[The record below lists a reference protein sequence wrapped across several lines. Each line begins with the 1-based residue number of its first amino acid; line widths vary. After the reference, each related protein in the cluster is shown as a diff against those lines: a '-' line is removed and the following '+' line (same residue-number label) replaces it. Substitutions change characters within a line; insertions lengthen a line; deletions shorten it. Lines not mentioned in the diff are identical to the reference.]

1 MNQATAKIRRL
12 KPYNWLQQDTRPE
25 PWEVPGSGKNQ
36 IHKGVNDMWKC
47 TNCHHV
53 EFSTDQPQRCPVCGA
68 EAEKLVPHEVPGI
81 KGTKTLKNLKA
92 GSMAESQAHLRN
104 LAFAMKAEQEG
115 YAQVARLFRAI
126 ADAEAVHAF
135 NHFRLLGAVSDTQEN
150 LESAFEKENLA
161 STVYPQFVREANE
174 EGNTS
179 VATVLSY
186 SRDVEKGHAKL
197 YRKALAHMMAEERVE
212 YYVCQV
218 CGYVS
223 DAVLPDECPICG
235 APKEKFRKVV

>member
-1 MNQATAKIRRL
+1 
-12 KPYNWLQQDTRPE
+12 
-25 PWEVPGSGKNQ
+25 
-36 IHKGVNDMWKC
+36 MWKC

-53 EFSTDQPQRCPVCGA
+53 ELSTDKPRQCPVCGA
-68 EAEKLVPHEVPGI
+68 EAEKLVPHEVSGI

-92 GSMAESQAHLRN
+92 GFVAESQANLRN

-115 YAQVARLFRAI
+115 YSQVARLFRAI
-126 ADAEAVHAF
+126 AEAEAVHAF
-135 NHFRLLGAVSDTQEN
+135 NHFRLLDAVAGTQEN
-150 LESAFEKENLA
+150 LESAFERENLA
-161 STVYPQFVREANE
+161 ASTYPQFIRVATE

-186 SRDVEKGHAKL
+186 SRDVERGHAKL
-197 YRKALAHMMAEERVE
+197 YKKALAHTLAEEETE

-223 DAVLPDECPICG
+223 DGVLPDECPICG